1 MNHPIKIKTLG
12 AQRKR
17 LVLDFKTFVFE
28 NLWLLREN
36 RISLRMKH
44 FWLLG
49 GEDQFEIQL
58 SESEERVN
66 LPHAEVS
73 SYLRKWGNML

>member
-1 MNHPIKIKTLG
+1 M
-12 AQRKR
+12 
-17 LVLDFKTFVFE
+17 E
-28 NLWLLREN
+28 NK
-36 RISLRMKH
+36 ISLRMKH

-58 SESEERVN
+58 SESEERAK

-73 SYLRKWGNML
+73 SYLKKWGNML